1 MDAADRAGAYAASI
15 CGSGPSVFA
24 FCAVSQAVRISR
36 IMAAAAPQHGR
47 ALVTKVTDKGM
58 FRSL

>member
-1 MDAADRAGAYAASI
+1 MDAADRAGAYGAAI
-15 CGSGPSVFA
+15 CGAGPSVFA
-24 FCAVSQAVRISR
+24 FCSSSQAIRISR
-36 IMAAAAPQHGR
+36 SMAAAAPQHGR